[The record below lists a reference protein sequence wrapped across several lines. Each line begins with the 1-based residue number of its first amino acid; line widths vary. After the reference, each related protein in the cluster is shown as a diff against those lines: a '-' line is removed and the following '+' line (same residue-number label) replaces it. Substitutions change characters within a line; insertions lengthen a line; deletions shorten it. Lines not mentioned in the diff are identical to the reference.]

1 MIQEAGP
8 SEKIEKAVFIYR
20 NVFMAMEHNYLCA
33 VCREESAVIDC
44 NTGVLQPCWSC
55 QRNGWGLKQSTSRF
69 KRLFKRTPTP
79 TERK

>member
-1 MIQEAGP
+1 MIREAEP

-33 VCREESAVIDC
+33 VCREESAVINC
-44 NTGVLQPCWSC
+44 NTGVLQPCWVC
-55 QRNGWGLKQSTSRF
+55 QGKGWELKQSNGWF
-69 KRLFKRTPTP
+69 KRLFRTPTP